1 MFAQFNGATPNRSV
15 ALKSACA
22 AGHLLFLAWL
32 VHSPAPIFVAP
43 SSVSRGN
50 GGTTATRLYFGG
62 ESGVTRDRLKPLEVP
77 RSAANRKLHR
87 LAPIPAKKQPGN
99 ATTAALRDSEGPAGS
114 PYGSLGYG
122 SVLGLEVRPALPII
136 SPDPVIGSDLAGVIG
151 DEIIEITIDDRGN
164 IIATR
169 VLQSLGPKVDQRV
182 LAALAQWEFS
192 PATKNGVPIPSKQDV
207 HYHFPR
213 QA

>member
-1 MFAQFNGATPNRSV
+1 MFAQFNSTTPNRSL
-15 ALKSACA
+15 ALKSAGA
-22 AGHLLFLAWL
+22 ALHLLFLAWL
-32 VHSPAPIFVAP
+32 VHSPAAAFIAP

-62 ESGVTRDRLKPLEVP
+62 KSGVTQDRPSPLEPP
-77 RSAANRKLHR
+77 RSANRKVHR
-87 LAPIPAKKQPGN
+87 LPPISAKKQAGN
-99 ATTAALRDSEGPAGS
+99 ATTAALRDGEGPAGS

-122 SVLGLEVRPALPII
+122 TVLGLEVRPALPII
-136 SPDPVIGSDLAGVIG
+136 SPDPVIGSDLADVIG

-169 VLQSLGPKVDQRV
+169 VLQSLGPQVDQRV

-192 PATKNGVPIPSKQDV
+192 PAKKNGVPIPSKQDV

-213 QA
+213 QG